1 MKNMWGT
8 TSEKEDPRAGTL
20 VCSADDVS
28 GLSAIAYPHL
38 VNTFLALQQHR
49 CREHHYLSS

>member
-8 TSEKEDPRAGTL
+8 TSEAYDPRAGTL

-28 GLSAIAYPHL
+28 YSIEVRVAEILTL
-38 VNTFLALQQHR
+38 W
-49 CREHHYLSS
+49 